1 MIIDTQARNI
11 VFHSWRHYYAAR
23 MMDKM
28 TAEQVTRITGHK
40 SEAVFAEYTD
50 HIIAENLEQMGKA
63 GAEVFG
69 NIIEFSKKKGA

>member
-40 SEAVFAEYTD
+40 SEAVFAEYAD

-69 NIIEFSKKKGA
+69 NIIQFSKKKGA